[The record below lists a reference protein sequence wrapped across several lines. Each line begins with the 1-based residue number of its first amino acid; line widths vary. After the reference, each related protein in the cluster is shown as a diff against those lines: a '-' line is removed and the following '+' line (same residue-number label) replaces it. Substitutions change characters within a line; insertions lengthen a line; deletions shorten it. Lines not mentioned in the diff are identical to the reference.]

1 MGTRDLE
8 IARAVKLRPVE
19 QVAETLGLDPDD
31 LEPYGTYKAKVRW
44 KAIERSRVRP
54 DGALVLVTAMTPAP
68 AGEGKS
74 TIAIGLADGLRKL
87 GSRSIV
93 ALRQPALGL
102 VFSAKGGATGGGRAQ
117 VAPMEEINLH
127 FTGDIHAVGAA
138 HNLLAAMVDNHLVQG
153 DALALDSRKIFWK
166 RVVDM
171 NDRALRNVIV
181 GLGGPAHGVPRE
193 SGFEITEAS
202 ELMAILCLATDL
214 RDFKARAE
222 RVVVG
227 ATAGGDLVSAGQLHA
242 AGAMAAL
249 VREALKPNLVQTLE
263 GTPALVHGGPFGN
276 IAHGCSSLIATRLG
290 LKLAEVVVTE
300 AGFAT
305 DLGAEKFVDIKCR
318 TGGLAPACAVVVAT
332 VRAVK
337 VHGLENLAK
346 HIQNVRRFGL
356 APVVALNRFA
366 TDPDAE
372 VAAILEACR
381 AMGASAE
388 EVRAWELGGAGAT
401 GLAQAVLDAVRSAD
415 PAAFRYLYQ
424 DDWTLE
430 KKIDTIATQ
439 IYRRDGARQRLPRGA
454 AGPGARVPSRRR
466 RAHVRP
472 HASRGREDAG
482 ALRRGGLRPR
492 PPRRALAREPSG
504 VLLPLP
510 GAQQPRVRD
519 RPDQPGL
526 SARRDALPD
535 GPLRGRPRRL
545 AGEPCRRPGRGRARA
560 PAASARRERRDHARE
575 ASEAWPGAPGGRAVT
590 RHRVRPPL
598 HLGDDGTAEGVR
610 PHELL
615 LPERRRLVPGSRRTR
630 HLRAR
635 PRPDPE
641 PPPALSHELPGGDGD
656 VRDLDGERPDPPRAL
671 QPHALVA

>member
-19 QVAETLGLDPDD
+19 QIAETLGLDPDD

-54 DGALVLVTAMTPAP
+54 DGALVLVTAMTPTP

-87 GSRSIV
+87 GSRSLV
-93 ALRQPALGL
+93 ALRQPALGP
-102 VFSAKGGATGGGRAQ
+102 VFGAKGGATGGGRAQ

-214 RDFKARAE
+214 R
-222 RVVVG
+222 
-227 ATAGGDLVSAGQLHA
+227 
-242 AGAMAAL
+242 
-249 VREALKPNLVQTLE
+249 
-263 GTPALVHGGPFGN
+263 
-276 IAHGCSSLIATRLG
+276 
-290 LKLAEVVVTE
+290 
-300 AGFAT
+300 
-305 DLGAEKFVDIKCR
+305 AEKFVDIKCR

-356 APVVALNRFA
+356 TPVVALNRFA

-372 VAAILEACR
+372 VVAILEACR
-381 AMGASAE
+381 AMGA
-388 EVRAWELGGAGAT
+388 R
-401 GLAQAVLDAVRSAD
+401 
-415 PAAFRYLYQ
+415 
-424 DDWTLE
+424 
-430 KKIDTIATQ
+430 
-439 IYRRDGARQRLPRGA
+439 
-454 AGPGARVPSRRR
+454 
-466 RAHVRP
+466 
-472 HASRGREDAG
+472 
-482 ALRRGGLRPR
+482 
-492 PPRRALAREPSG
+492 
-504 VLLPLP
+504 
-510 GAQQPRVRD
+510 
-519 RPDQPGL
+519 
-526 SARRDALPD
+526 
-535 GPLRGRPRRL
+535 
-545 AGEPCRRPGRGRARA
+545 
-560 PAASARRERRDHARE
+560 
-575 ASEAWPGAPGGRAVT
+575 
-590 RHRVRPPL
+590 
-598 HLGDDGTAEGVR
+598 
-610 PHELL
+610 
-615 LPERRRLVPGSRRTR
+615 
-630 HLRAR
+630 
-635 PRPDPE
+635 
-641 PPPALSHELPGGDGD
+641 
-656 VRDLDGERPDPPRAL
+656 
-671 QPHALVA
+671 